1 MFGLKGRQDGFRL
14 LFPKEF
20 LVPEIEEK
28 YSKIL
33 LDKHGYYLTPIDFV
47 NESIQ
52 KVNVLGFQNGTVV
65 QQQTTRGS
73 NPTMY
78 ADRIDQNKL
87 LYGGSEFNYRNTVS
101 PIALT
106 DKTFNVT
113 FRHSLGYLNYFIL
126 FENFWYLFS
135 RDMKYDDMMQMLP
148 IEILNERGEMYARIK
163 LFYPM
168 INSMDMLEFD
178 YSQPIAQSQTFNI
191 EFKYSN
197 FDLEFIDIKEE
208 NI

>member
-28 YSKIL
+28 YAKIL

>member
-1 MFGLKGRQDGFRL
+1 
-14 LFPKEF
+14 
-20 LVPEIEEK
+20 
-28 YSKIL
+28 
-33 LDKHGYYLTPIDFV
+33 
-47 NESIQ
+47 
-52 KVNVLGFQNGTVV
+52 
-65 QQQTTRGS
+65 
-73 NPTMY
+73 MY

>member
-28 YSKIL
+28 YTKIL
-33 LDKHGYYLTPIDFV
+33 AEKHGYYLTPIDFI

-52 KVNVLGFQNGTVV
+52 KVNVLGFQNATV
-65 QQQTTRGS
+65 QQQQSSRGE
-73 NPTMY
+73 PTLN
-78 ADRIDQNKL
+78 DNRVEQNKF
-87 LYGGSEFNYRNTVS
+87 LYAATDYNYRNGVS
-101 PIALT
+101 PISLT
-106 DKTFNVT
+106 DRTFNVT

-126 FENFWYLFS
+126 FENFWYQFS
-135 RDMKYDDMMQMLP
+135 RDMKYDNLIQQLYIDIM
-148 IEILNERGEMYARIK
+148 NERGSIYSRIA
-163 LFYPM
+163 LYYPL
-168 INSMDMLEFD
+168 INSMDMLDLD

-197 FDLEFIDIKEE
+197 FDFEFIDIDEDYHS
-208 NI
+208 